1 MSTARTGLPTSLT
14 PKVLRDVLRYEP
26 RHWKAIKA
34 RIAKKRRTLC
44 EDMSVSRDD
53 FYDKLHELLKDP
65 ENRQT
70 FELAAKS
77 SGTRNRT
84 GSLFRRISKHYIDP
98 LRHEESFRECIH
110 PETTS
115 RELIDAVSEHDDDD
129 DHLANLVWAVLEDGG
144 LSEDELAEISAEYPG
159 VGERLQTVVDTN
171 TMEEQRAPEPMG
183 RWPVATPGS
192 PGQR

>member
-84 GSLFRRISKHYIDP
+84 GSLFRRISRALHRP
-98 LRHEESFRECIH
+98 
-110 PETTS
+110 TTTRGVIS
-115 RELIDAVSEHDDDD
+115 RVH
-129 DHLANLVWAVLEDGG
+129 
-144 LSEDELAEISAEYPG
+144 
-159 VGERLQTVVDTN
+159 
-171 TMEEQRAPEPMG
+171 
-183 RWPVATPGS
+183 TPGNYV
-192 PGQR
+192 PRIDRRRLGARR